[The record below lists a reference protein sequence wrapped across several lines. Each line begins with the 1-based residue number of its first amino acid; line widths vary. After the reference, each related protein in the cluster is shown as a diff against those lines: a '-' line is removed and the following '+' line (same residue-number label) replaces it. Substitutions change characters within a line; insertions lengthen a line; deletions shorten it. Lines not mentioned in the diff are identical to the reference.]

1 MDDQQHDANP
11 NQGLARQ
18 QKPWMAS
25 SGQHEKQADYRGP
38 ASDCCQGVA
47 HDYIIAWGSSIIPD
61 APLTGQRQ
69 TGTAPV
75 HPPALGAVAAKPQFG
90 GLLHRYERRAA

>member
-47 HDYIIAWGSSIIPD
+47 HDYIIARGGSVISLLDHYLSVIYPILNPK
-61 APLTGQRQ
+61 
-69 TGTAPV
+69 
-75 HPPALGAVAAKPQFG
+75 PA
-90 GLLHRYERRAA
+90 

>member
-47 HDYIIAWGSSIIPD
+47 HDYIIARGSSMISLLDIIFP
-61 APLTGQRQ
+61 
-69 TGTAPV
+69 
-75 HPPALGAVAAKPQFG
+75 
-90 GLLHRYERRAA
+90 